1 MRRGRRRKR
10 TMKNMM
16 WRAVAGAI
24 AVVGVAL
31 SSSPAL
37 AQQKSEIALS
47 RQPGIFY
54 MPSHIMEKQK
64 LIEKHAAALGVPG
77 VTTKWINLSGGGAQT
92 DALLAG
98 GVDILNTGTGN
109 LLLLWD
115 RTRGG
120 VKGIVACSAQPMAL
134 ISRDANIKSIED
146 IGPND
151 KIAVPTVKI
160 STQAIVLQI
169 AAAEMFGADQWL
181 KLDANTVQLG
191 HPDAY
196 AALSNSQ
203 HEVRNHFSIPPYTF
217 LELKNVPGAHV
228 VLSSPEVMGGPL
240 SQAQFFTT
248 VKFADANPKIIQAV
262 RDATKEAQDLIRND
276 TKTAVEIYKE
286 VTGDKTAVDDLL
298 AWLREPG
305 MMEWNLE
312 PQGTMK
318 FASHLFKTGT
328 LKTQPKAWT
337 DYYLP
342 IAHDLKGN

>member
-1 MRRGRRRKR
+1 MNKVMGRIS
-10 TMKNMM
+10 
-16 WRAVAGAI
+16 AGLI
-24 AVVGVAL
+24 AGFAAWMPPM
-31 SSSPAL
+31 PAT
-37 AQQKSEIALS
+37 AEQKTEISLS

-54 MPSHIMEKQK
+54 MPSHIMEKLK
-64 LIEKHAAALGVPG
+64 LIEKHAAGLGLPG
-77 VTTKWINLSGGGAQT
+77 VTTKWVTFSGGGAQT
-92 DALLAG
+92 DAMLAG
-98 GVDILNTGTGN
+98 SVDILNTGTGN

-120 VKGIVACSAQPMAL
+120 VKGIVATSAQPMTL
-134 ISRDANIKSIED
+134 ISRDPNIKSLKD

-169 AAAEMFGADQWL
+169 AAAEMFGADQWS

-196 AALSNSQ
+196 AALSNPK
-203 HEVRNHFSIPPYTF
+203 HEVRNHFSIPPFTF

-228 VLSSPEVMGGPL
+228 VLSSPDVMGGPL

-248 VKFADANPKIIQAV
+248 TKFADANPKIIQAV
-262 RDATKEAQDLIRND
+262 RDATKEAQDLIRSD
-276 TKTAVEIYKE
+276 TGAAVEIYKE
-286 VTGDKTAVDDLL
+286 ITGDKTSTEDLL
-298 AWLREPG
+298 AWLKEPG

-318 FASHLFKTGT
+318 FATHLFKTGT

-342 IAHDLKGN
+342 VAHDLKGS

>member
-1 MRRGRRRKR
+1 
-10 TMKNMM
+10 MKNMM
-16 WRAVAGAI
+16 WRAAAGAI
-24 AVVGVAL
+24 AVLGMAL
-31 SSSPAL
+31 SGSPVL

-98 GVDILNTGTGN
+98 GVDILNTGPGN

-120 VKGIVACSAQPMAL
+120 VKGIVATSAQPMTL
-134 ISRDANIKSIED
+134 ISRDANIKSLKD

-151 KIAVPTVKI
+151 KIAVPTVKV

-169 AAAEMFGADQWL
+169 AASELFGADQWS
-181 KLDANTVQLG
+181 KLDPNTVQIG

-196 AALSNSQ
+196 VAMTNAQ
-203 HEVRNHFSIPPYTF
+203 HEVRNHFAIPPFTF
-217 LELKNVPGAHV
+217 LELKNVAGAHV
-228 VLSSPEVMGGPL
+228 VLSSPDVMGGPL

-248 VKFADANPKIIQAV
+248 TKFADANPKIVQAV
-262 RDATKEAQDLIRND
+262 RDATKEAQDLIRSD
-276 TKTAVEIYKE
+276 TRAAVEIYKE
-286 VTGDKTAVDDLL
+286 VTGDKTSVEDLL

-305 MMEWNLE
+305 MMEWNLQ

-318 FASHLFKTGT
+318 FADHLFKTGV
-328 LKTQPKAWT
+328 LKTKPKAWT

-342 IAHDLKGN
+342 VAHDLKGG

>member
-1 MRRGRRRKR
+1 
-10 TMKNMM
+10 MKHMM
-16 WRAVAGAI
+16 WRAAAGAI

-31 SSSPAL
+31 SGSPAL

-77 VTTKWINLSGGGAQT
+77 VSTKWINLSGGGAQT

-120 VKGIVACSAQPMAL
+120 VKGIVATSAQPMTL
-134 ISRDANIKSIED
+134 ISRDAHIKSLKD

-151 KIAVPTVKI
+151 KIAVPTVKV

-169 AAAEMFGADQWL
+169 AAAELFGADQWS

-196 AALSNSQ
+196 VAMTNTQ
-203 HEVRNHFSIPPYTF
+203 HEVRKHFAIPPFTF

-228 VLSSPEVMGGPL
+228 VLSSPDVMGGPL

-248 VKFADANPKIIQAV
+248 TKFADANPKVIQAV
-262 RDATKEAQDLIRND
+262 RDATKEAQDLIRSD
-276 TKTAVEIYKE
+276 TKAAVEIYKE
-286 VTGDKTAVDDLL
+286 VTGDKTSVEELLDLL
-298 AWLREPG
+298 KEPG

-318 FASHLFKTGT
+318 FAAHLFKTGT
-328 LKTQPKAWT
+328 LKSMPKAWT

-342 IAHDLKGN
+342 VAHDLKGN

>member
-1 MRRGRRRKR
+1 MIK
-10 TMKNMM
+10 TM
-16 WRAVAGAI
+16 WRACAGAI
-24 AVVGVAL
+24 AAMAVVA
-31 SSSPAL
+31 STSPAP
-37 AQQKSEIALS
+37 AQQKSEISLS

-54 MPSHIMEKQK
+54 MPSHIMEKNK

-77 VTTKWINLSGGGAQT
+77 VTTKWLTLSGGGAQT

-120 VKGIVACSAQPMAL
+120 VKGIVATSAQPMTL
-134 ISRDANIKSIED
+134 ISRDANIKSLKD

-151 KIAVPTVKI
+151 KIAVPTVKV

-169 AAAEMFGADQWL
+169 AAAELFGADQWS
-181 KLDANTVQLG
+181 KLDPNTVQLG

-196 AALSNSQ
+196 VAMSNSQ
-203 HEVRNHFSIPPYTF
+203 HEVRNHFAIPPFTF

-228 VLSSPEVMGGPL
+228 VLRSPDVMGGPL

-248 VKFADANPKIIQAV
+248 TKFADANPKIIQAV
-262 RDATKEAQDLIRND
+262 RDATKEAQDLIRSD
-276 TKTAVEIYKE
+276 TKAAVEIYKE
-286 VTGDKTAVDDLL
+286 ITGDKTSVEDLL
-298 AWLREPG
+298 AWLKEPG
-305 MMEWNLE
+305 MMEWNLQ

-318 FASHLFKTGT
+318 FAAHLHKVGT
-328 LKTQPKAWT
+328 LKALPKAWT

-342 IAHDLKGN
+342 VAHDLKGN

>member
-1 MRRGRRRKR
+1 
-10 TMKNMM
+10 MKDGI
-16 WRAVAGAI
+16 WRAGAFAI
-24 AVVGVAL
+24 AAL
-31 SSSPAL
+31 GLMLSGSQAL
-37 AQQKSEIALS
+37 AQAKTEISLS

-64 LIEKHAAALGVPG
+64 LIEKHAAALGLSG
-77 VTTKWINLSGGGAQT
+77 ITTKWLTFNSGGAQT

-98 GVDILNTGTGN
+98 GGGILNTGTGN

-115 RTRGG
+115 RPRGG
-120 VKGIVACSAQPMAL
+120 VKGIVATSAQPMTL
-134 ISRDANIKSIED
+134 ISRDANIKSLKD

-169 AAAEMFGADQWL
+169 AAAELFGADQWS

-203 HEVRNHFSIPPYTF
+203 HEVRNHFSIPPFTF

-228 VLSSPEVMGGPL
+228 VLSSPDDMGGPL

-248 VKFADANPKIIQAV
+248 TKFADANPKIVQAV
-262 RDATKEAQDLIRND
+262 RDATKEAHDFIRSD
-276 TKTAVEIYKE
+276 TRAAVEIYKE
-286 VTGDKTAVDDLL
+286 VTGDKTSVDDLL
-298 AWLREPG
+298 AWLKEPG
-305 MMEWNLE
+305 MMEWNLQ

-318 FASHLFKTGT
+318 FAAHLFKTGT

-337 DYYLP
+337 EYYLP
-342 IAHDLKGN
+342 VAHDLKGN

>member
-1 MRRGRRRKR
+1 MS
-10 TMKNMM
+10 MQS
-16 WRAVAGAI
+16 WAVAF
-24 AVVGVAL
+24 AL
-31 SSSPAL
+31 SNAVTVL
-37 AQQKSEIALS
+37 AAAAQQKTEISLS

-54 MPSHIMEKQK
+54 MPSHIIEKQK
-64 LIEKHAAALGVPG
+64 LIEKHAAALGLPG
-77 VTTKWINLSGGGAQT
+77 ITTKWVTFSGGGAQT

-115 RTRGG
+115 RTKGG
-120 VKGIVACSAQPMAL
+120 VKGIVATSAQPMAL
-134 ISRDANIKSIED
+134 ISRDPHIKSIKD
-146 IGPND
+146 FTAND

-169 AAAEMFGADQWL
+169 AAAEAFGADQWS
-181 KLDANTVQLG
+181 KLDSNTVQLG

-203 HEVRNHFSIPPYTF
+203 HEVRSHFSIPPFTF
-217 LELKNVPGAHV
+217 LEMKNVPGAHV
-228 VLSSPEVMGGPL
+228 VLNSPDVMGGPL

-248 VKFADANPKIIQAV
+248 TKFADANPKIIQAV
-262 RDATKEAQDLIRND
+262 RAATKEAQDLIRSD
-276 TKTAVEIYKE
+276 TKTSVEIYKE
-286 VTGDKTAVDDLL
+286 ITGDKTSVEDLL
-298 AWLREPG
+298 AWLKEPG

-318 FASHLFKTGT
+318 FAAHLFKTGT

-342 IAHDLKGN
+342 SSADLKGN